1 MPADVLNLEQDEED
15 EQDAFE
21 LDAPGPGAPPSPSA
35 AQAFSAAE
43 IASKATAA
51 VVSASNLT
59 PQALAE
65 RLCSLS
71 RDGPPIPVP
80 DRLAACHRINEH
92 FAACSSFEAAVDLAG
107 RLCSTQPTIVE
118 ALVALMTDGDVLVE
132 LAVQL
137 MHNLCLHDAGAQRLV
152 SSGALPVLT
161 ASLRADEP
169 LLRAHGLQLLATL
182 AERRDMVKPLVRAG
196 VVRLVCFLGRTL
208 RGPAAAA
215 QWPLLLEICEGLLRV
230 PTAIPTAQHKMLRT
244 QLGEAALLHKCRNG
258 QTEDLVGTL
267 PLEMPDARRLTRL
280 LVHSRAIA
288 LAADPAAARAGAGTG
303 GAGPG
308 ATGTAAAGAACRTGE
323 WVPPVAS
330 LRVNALH

>member
-137 MHNLCLHDAGAQRLV
+137 MHSLCVHDAGAKMLEKAGV
-152 SSGALPVLT
+152 LPVL
-161 ASLRADEP
+161 AMSLRADEP
-169 LLRAHGLQLLATL
+169 MLRTYGLTLLANL
-182 AERRDMVKPLVRAG
+182 AERPEMAVPLVKAG
-196 VVRLVCFLGRTL
+196 AVKLVCFLGRTL
-208 RGPAAAA
+208 KGEQAEAL
-215 QWPLLLEICEGLLRV
+215 WPLMLEVIEGILRAPKAV
-230 PTAIPTAQHKMLRT
+230 PEAQQKMLRAT
-244 QLGEAALLHKCRNG
+244 LGEAGLMHKCISGTR
-258 QTEDLVGTL
+258 EDVGGTL
-267 PLEMPDARRLTRL
+267 PLALPDGRRLTRL
-280 LVHSRAIA
+280 LVNARA
-288 LAADPAAARAGAGTG
+288 LAMVAPSNA
-303 GAGPG
+303 
-308 ATGTAAAGAACRTGE
+308 
-323 WVPPVAS
+323 VPKAK
-330 LRVNALH
+330 